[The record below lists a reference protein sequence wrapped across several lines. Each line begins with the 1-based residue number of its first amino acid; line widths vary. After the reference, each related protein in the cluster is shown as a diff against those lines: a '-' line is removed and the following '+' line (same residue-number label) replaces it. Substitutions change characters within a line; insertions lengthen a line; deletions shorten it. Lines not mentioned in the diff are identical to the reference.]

1 MPRQLHY
8 DRVLCWTILALTGF
22 GLLMVFSVTAA
33 DGDPTML
40 YIVKQGIAAGIG
52 LAGMRFLAFRD
63 YHDWRSQKVV
73 FGVVGLAIFLLI
85 LAFVFGGGA
94 NTGRW
99 LGLGY
104 FSFQPSEF
112 AKVAI
117 VVFLAYYLEAN
128 GNKIDSVRSLAGS
141 AIVLAAFCALIL
153 AGRDLGTAV
162 AIAVVAG
169 TMLWAAG
176 LQIRWFVGG
185 VILAAGL
192 IYVATIIE
200 PYRMERIATF
210 LHPEEDPLGAGF
222 QPMQSQIAI
231 GSGGV
236 IGQGL
241 MFGRQKMRFLPAAHT
256 DFIFGVIG
264 EETGLV
270 GCGIVVLAFGV
281 ILWRGLWVAMR
292 APDGFGRYLAVGVTA
307 MIVCQAMINMGVALS
322 MLPTKGMPL
331 PFISYGGSSLIMCL
345 IGAGL
350 LLNVSQHAD

>member
-8 DRVLCWTILALTGF
+8 DRLLCLTILALTCF

-33 DGDPTML
+33 DGDPSFSF
-40 YIVKQGIAAGIG
+40 IRKQGIAAVIG
-52 LAGMRFLAFRD
+52 LAGMRFLMFRD
-63 YHDWRSQKVV
+63 YHEWRNQKVV
-73 FGVVGLAIFLLI
+73 FGVVGAAIVLLTMAFL
-85 LAFVFGGGA
+85 FGSGA

-99 LGLGY
+99 LSLGG
-104 FSFQPSEF
+104 FSFQPSEV
-112 AKVAI
+112 AKLAVI
-117 VVFLAYYLEAN
+117 LFLAYYLETH
-128 GNKIDSVRSLAGS
+128 GDKIDSVRSMAGGG
-141 AIVLAAFCALIL
+141 IVLAAFCALIFG
-153 AGRDLGTAV
+153 GRDLGTAV
-162 AIAVVAG
+162 AIGVVAA
-169 TMLWAAG
+169 TMLWTAG
-176 LQIRWFVGG
+176 LRMRWF
-185 VILAAGL
+185 LAGIVLAIGL
-192 IYVATIIE
+192 VYAATIVE
-200 PYRMERIATF
+200 PYRMQRITTF

-222 QPMQSQIAI
+222 QAMQSQIAI

-270 GCGIVVLAFGV
+270 GCSIIVIAFGL
-281 ILWRGLWVAMR
+281 ILWRGLWVSIR
-292 APDGFGRYLAVGVTA
+292 APDAFGRYLAVGVTA

-331 PFISYGGSSLIMCL
+331 PFVSYGGSSLIVCL
-345 IGAGL
+345 IGSGL